1 MSTDQAPDKTLDRI
15 REQQRRIV
23 AGASGALVLAGL
35 VALAGVWQVN
45 EASAGVNE
53 IRGEA
58 RRIDAGRE
66 YAHPDFAPPAPVI
79 PLVKLGTFVAN
90 PLDAANIR
98 YVRVSVQ
105 LEVTDV
111 ERMEILGLN
120 KIRSRAAVTSLISG
134 RTVPELTAPGGQEA
148 CREAIREAILAEFPR
163 SYLKG
168 VHFTEF
174 VVQ

>member
-23 AGASGALVLAGL
+23 AGASGALALAGL
-35 VALAGVWQVN
+35 VALAGTWQVN
-45 EASAGVNE
+45 EAAAGVSE

-58 RRIDAGRE
+58 TRIDAGRE

-105 LEVTDV
+105 VEVTSV
-111 ERMEILGLN
+111 ERMERYGMN
-120 KIRSRAAVTSLISG
+120 KIRARAAVTNLLSS
-134 RTVPELTAPGGQEA
+134 RTVPELSAPGGQEA
-148 CREAIREAILAEFPR
+148 CRAAIREAIAAEFP
-163 SYLKG
+163 SSFLKG